1 MRWLVPCI
9 LFITSIVASHCYV
22 ITVDAHAEE
31 CFFDK
36 VEFGTKMGLT
46 FEIAEGGFLDIDVK
60 IVGPDGK
67 KIYEGEQESSGKY
80 TFAAHTPGVYTYCFS
95 NQKSSMT
102 PKVVMFNMDIGENR
116 KPNEETAGAEG
127 QDADGNHGKLDD
139 MIKDLSTSLWGV
151 KNEQE
156 YMQVRDRNHRAINES
171 TNFRVVVWS
180 FFEAMVLVLVT
191 IGQIFYLKRF
201 FEVRRIV

>member
-1 MRWLVPCI
+1 MRWLSSCVF
-9 LFITSIVASHCYV
+9 LAVSVVSVRCYF

-60 IVGPDGK
+60 IVGPDGRI
-67 KIYEGEQESSGKY
+67 IYQGEQESSGKY
-80 TFAAHTPGVYTYCFS
+80 TFAAHTTGVYTYCFS
-95 NQKSSMT
+95 NQKSTMT
-102 PKVVMFNMDIGENR
+102 PKVVMFNMDIDENR
-116 KPNEETAGAEG
+116 KQSEDNAGVEG
-127 QDADGNHGKLDD
+127 QNGDGNHGKLDD

-171 TNFRVVVWS
+171 TNFRVVVWA
-180 FFEAMVLVLVT
+180 FFEAMVLVCVT